1 LFCACFTFTVPLA
14 GQTAGDDPY
23 SITFVRNNLQI
34 VTTNPGLRISFAVK
48 NLQRLGDG
56 VSIAF

>member
-1 LFCACFTFTVPLA
+1 MRFLAASFCACLIFTVPLG

-34 VTTNPGLRISFAVK
+34 VTTNPSWTSNQLCRERPSK
-48 NLQRLGDG
+48 TW
-56 VSIAF
+56 